1 MIGDHFFMKTN
12 NNQQSAYKI
21 QNIEHSFTGT
31 QLTNYAGVS
40 PIMKYL
46 NRLKLGEKL
55 NDFFPTLMYNAS
67 KFSTVQIMLAVVL
80 ASFAGIKRL
89 QRIAY
94 FSRDVL
100 VMALLNL
107 KTGLNK
113 DVISTRLKQ
122 LGQAGAFKL
131 QEMLFPLATKWLS
144 KSQLQSISLDADSTV
159 KTVYGHQQG
168 AEKGYNPHK
177 PGAKSYHPL
186 LAFVSELK
194 LVVNSWF
201 RTGSAY
207 TANGICE
214 FIKQIK
220 AILPPTISH
229 VFFRGDSGFF
239 NGELFDLLET
249 YQWTYLVKVKLK
261 NLKQLLNGQQWII
274 LDSNPELAYCEFSY
288 QGANW
293 KKKRT
298 LKALRLVTEWV
309 EAEFMGQKQQVP
321 KYEYICYCSNL
332 AGDVLSWHKRYCQR
346 ATSENWV
353 EQVKNQLPAGATTTD
368 NFFANDILW
377 QLSVLAYNLSVM
389 MRYRVKKLWRQE
401 HATFRDWFI
410 NIPAKLLHAG
420 RQFKLK
426 IYEHYYDKE
435 KWLKFDQELSL
446 AY

>member
-1 MIGDHFFMKTN
+1 M
-12 NNQQSAYKI
+12 
-21 QNIEHSFTGT
+21 
-31 QLTNYAGVS
+31 
-40 PIMKYL
+40 
-46 NRLKLGEKL
+46 
-55 NDFFPTLMYNAS
+55 MYHAT
-67 KFSTVQIMLAVVL
+67 KFSTVQIMLSVVL
-80 ASFAGIKRL
+80 ASFAGINRL
-89 QRIAY
+89 QRIAN
-94 FSRDVL
+94 FSQDAL
-100 VMALLNL
+100 VRALLNL
-107 KTGLNK
+107 KSGLNK

-122 LGQAGAFKL
+122 LGQAGAIKL
-131 QEMLFPLATKWLS
+131 QEMLFPLVTRWLL
-144 KSQLQSISLDADSTV
+144 KSQLQSITLDADSTV

-168 AEKGYNPHK
+168 AAKGYNPHK

-201 RTGSAY
+201 RTGSAF

-220 AILPPTISH
+220 AILPATITH
-229 VFFRGDSGFF
+229 IFFRGDSGFF
-239 NGELFDLLET
+239 GGELFDLLES
-249 YQWTYLVKVKLK
+249 YCWTYLVKVKLK
-261 NLKQLLNGQQWII
+261 NLKQLLSGQQWII
-274 LDSNPELAYCEFSY
+274 LDSNPELAYCEFAY

-298 LKALRLVTEWV
+298 LKALRLVKEWV
-309 EAEFMGQKQQVP
+309 EAEFMGQTQLVP

-332 AGDVLSWHKRYCQR
+332 TGDVLSWHERYCQR
-346 ATSENWV
+346 ATSENWI
-353 EQVKNQLPAGATTTD
+353 EQVKNQLLAGATTTD
-368 NFFANDILW
+368 NFFANDMLW

-410 NIPAKLLHAG
+410 TIPAKLLQGG

-435 KWLKFDQELSL
+435 KWLKFDQVLSL
-446 AY
+446 SN